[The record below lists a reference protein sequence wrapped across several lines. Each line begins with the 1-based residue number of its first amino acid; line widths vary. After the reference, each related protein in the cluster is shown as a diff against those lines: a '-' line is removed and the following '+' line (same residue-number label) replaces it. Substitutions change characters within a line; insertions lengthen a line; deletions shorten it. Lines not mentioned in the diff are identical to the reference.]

1 MQIQWRLR
9 SETLASEDLPKY
21 PKPYTYLKSNAQ
33 KSDSGWYQC
42 VVLSDSYR
50 RTENALIDTVK
61 KYIDIQ
67 YAATIEGFY
76 SHPFAP
82 VKGEDGLPVVT
93 LPAGAN
99 DTLNCTAD
107 GNPSPNITLFFNDEI
122 LPLPQTPYSATIDLQ
137 FVLPSRDDGVYRCSA
152 FNKIGEPT
160 EKSLRVSVY
169 ELPRITLF
177 LPGYPHHCLPEH
189 YSETLECRATGVPL
203 PTVSISNS
211 SGYILTEKEGKADC
225 LLRKTHAREQ
235 SYTCWA
241 SNQYGNFSKNFTM
254 KICSDESS
262 LTIILEAAL
271 PSTLL
276 SIFLLLGIMFGV
288 IRKKYQFNKEED
300 AFLLD
305 HRDRPFKPSKQ
316 LKRLARTIAFVPWKD
331 IARAMEPAMDESEIA
346 SIIEKNMESAEQ
358 GAIQFLSAWMAR
370 YPNMDIVLSVHEA
383 ANESGH
389 NDIEQELLKG
399 FPFLTISESWKKAK
413 KKSFV
418 V

>member
-1 MQIQWRLR
+1 MTLSIVLLMEIHRLISHCFLTTR
-9 SETLASEDLPKY
+9 FCLCRRHLTPPRLIYSLFYLVET
-21 PKPYTYLKSNAQ
+21 
-33 KSDSGWYQC
+33 
-42 VVLSDSYR
+42 
-50 RTENALIDTVK
+50 
-61 KYIDIQ
+61 
-67 YAATIEGFY
+67 
-76 SHPFAP
+76 
-82 VKGEDGLPVVT
+82 
-93 LPAGAN
+93 
-99 DTLNCTAD
+99 TAC
-107 GNPSPNITLFFNDEI
+107 I
-122 LPLPQTPYSATIDLQ
+122 A
-137 FVLPSRDDGVYRCSA
+137 VLPSTKSGNPQRRVFA
-152 FNKIGEPT
+152 FPYMVLQCLESKFLIADFF
-160 EKSLRVSVY
+160 L

-331 IARAMEPAMDESEIA
+331 IARAMEPAIDDSEIET
-346 SIIEKNMESAEQ
+346 IIEKNKENKEQ
-358 GAIQFLSAWMAR
+358 GAIQFLSVWMSS
-370 YPNMDIVLSVHEA
+370 YPNFDIISSVHEA
-383 ANESGH
+383 ANVSGH
-389 NDIEQELLKG
+389 TDLEQKLLKG
-399 FPFLTISESWKKAK
+399 FPFLTMSESWKKERK
-413 KKSFV
+413 RSFV